1 MAQKY
6 YGAPTRIGR
15 IMMAAFGAPFILA
28 TCFLLGT
35 AIFGDDEFGEKLPM
49 IIGAVVFAGA
59 GLFLWA
65 PAFPGVVN
73 RLLASD
79 NRIIKAVRPHAPPL
93 LMGGMIILM
102 GMVPVLAALGVIPTD
117 DESWNAPRWVGGVA
131 GGLFVVAGLYVL
143 GKPTV
148 DRLEP
153 RLQKQI
159 LGLFPLLIVS
169 GMAAIS
175 GWIAF
180 GPGEREFSGGAS
192 NSLVGIS
199 WGGGGELIGRIAFG
213 LGAVALIVIAL
224 IGWWKYLTGRW

>member
-1 MAQKY
+1 MAEKY

-15 IMMAAFGAPFILA
+15 IMMAAFGTPFILGA
-28 TCFLLGT
+28 LFLLGT
-35 AIFGDDEFGEKLPM
+35 AIFGDDGFGEKLPLV
-49 IIGAVVFAGA
+49 IGAVVFTGA
-59 GLFLWA
+59 GLSLWA

-73 RLLASD
+73 RLLDSD
-79 NRIIKAVRPHAPPL
+79 NRFVKAVRPHAPPL
-93 LMGGMIILM
+93 LWGGMIILM

-117 DESWNAPRWVGGVA
+117 DASWNAPRWVGGVA

-143 GKPTV
+143 GKPKV

-159 LGLFPLLIVS
+159 LGLFPLLIVT

-180 GPGEREFSGGAS
+180 GPGEREFESGAS
-192 NSLVGIS
+192 NALVGITWS
-199 WGGGGELIGRIAFG
+199 GGSELIGRIAFG
-213 LGAVALIVIAL
+213 FGAVALIVIAL
-224 IGWWKYLTGRW
+224 IGWWKYLAGKW